1 MRMSRQFQF
10 SLSVFLAATFL
21 VASPLA
27 HGVILYRTGDPTAN
41 TTEPAGPLAGSGWQ
55 YEGTFGAFLGTAIA
69 PHFFITARHVGV
81 QSSVLMYQGSN
92 YNIVGYFDDPNSDLR
107 IYQVAET
114 FPTFAPLYSS
124 SDETGKPL
132 VVIGRGTQRG
142 SEIYAN
148 GLLRGWTW
156 GATDM
161 VQRWG
166 QGRVSYVYGFAP
178 SDFLC
183 SLFDQNDLPDEAGLS
198 SGDSG
203 GAVFV
208 QENGVWKLAG
218 INFSVD
224 GPVATSPTDEQGFY
238 GVFFDRRGLY
248 NPPNMLFAG
257 SEPLPSGFYA
267 TRISTKLNWIYSI
280 AAPGLANI
288 SARAV
293 VGAGDQVAIAGFIID
308 GSAGQTKRMVVRAM
322 GPSLETG
329 GVPLAGRL
337 MDPTLEL
344 YDSTGA
350 MIGANDNW
358 RSSQASEIQ
367 NSGFAPGSDNESVII
382 ATLPVGSYTVVM
394 RGVTNA
400 TGIGL
405 IEVYDLD
412 SGADS
417 HLVNLSARGFV
428 GIGDDVL
435 IGGLIVRANSR
446 PLLLRALG
454 PELTAK
460 GVSGALSDP
469 MIEMLDSNGE
479 VVASNDNWQDA
490 PNKTDILATGL
501 APTDDRESAILTNPA
516 PGSYTAI
523 VRGAAGGTGIAL
535 AEAYLLSQ

>member
-1 MRMSRQFQF
+1 MSRQFQV

-21 VASPLA
+21 VAPPLA

-41 TTEPAGPLAGSGWQ
+41 TTEPIGSLAGSGWQ
-55 YEGTFGAFLGTAIA
+55 YLGTFGAFLGTVIA

-81 QSSVLMYQGSN
+81 QSSVLSYQGSN

-114 FPTFAPLYSS
+114 FPTFAPLYSR
-124 SDETGKPL
+124 SDETGQPL

-142 SEIYAN
+142 SDIYAN

-166 QGRVSYVYGFAP
+166 QGRISDVYGVAP
-178 SDFLC
+178 GDFLY
-183 SLFDQNDLPDEAGLS
+183 SLFNQNDLPDEAGLS

-208 QENGVWKLAG
+208 QDNGVWKLAG

-238 GVFFDRRGLY
+238 GVLFDRRGLY
-248 NPPNMLFAG
+248 NPPDMLFTG
-257 SEPLPSGFYA
+257 SAPLPSGFYA

-280 AAPGLANI
+280 TSPGLANI

-293 VGAGDQVAIAGFIID
+293 VGAGDQVAIAGFIIG
-308 GSAGQTKRMVVRAM
+308 GSAGQTKRVVVRAL
-322 GPSLETG
+322 GPSLQAG

-350 MIGANDNW
+350 MIAANDNW

-367 NSGFAPGSDNESVII
+367 NSGFAPGSDNEAVTI
-382 ATLPVGSYTVVM
+382 ATLPVGSYTAVM
-394 RGVTNA
+394 RGVENS

-417 HLVNLSARGFV
+417 HLVNLSARAFV
-428 GIGDDVL
+428 GIGDNVL
-435 IGGLIVRANSR
+435 IGGLIVRANSK

-479 VVASNDNWQDA
+479 VIASNDNWQDA
-490 PNKTDILATGL
+490 PNKIDILATGL

-523 VRGAAGGTGIAL
+523 VRGAASGTGIAL
-535 AEAYLLSQ
+535 AEAYLLEQ